1 MISLTPNYARLF
13 IDKQRPFDEVTE
25 SMRSVLQICRVNGL
39 PAAIVISE
47 QDAFDWRSSLRVA
60 LRFIATRWGAS
71 QIKLGLVV
79 FSADPDIRQD
89 VRKTATDAG
98 FDCKVFDEEADAVR
112 WVTLG
117 GGATGPRAS

>member
-25 SMRSVLQICRVNGL
+25 SLRTVLQICRVNAL
-39 PAAIVISE
+39 HAAIVISE

-60 LRFIATRWGAS
+60 IRFVAARWGAAE
-71 QIKLGLVV
+71 IKLGLVV
-79 FSADPDIRQD
+79 FTADAKIRQE
-89 VRKTATDAG
+89 VRKTATEAG

-112 WVTLG
+112 WVTRE
-117 GGATGPRAS
+117 GGAAAPLGS